1 MQATRF
7 YDFGPFRIDVNRRL
21 LLRSGER
28 VPLTVKAFDTL
39 LALVE
44 HPGRLVEK
52 DDLMDQLWPDTSVQ
66 ESNLTQ
72 QIFTLRRVLGESPDD
87 HHFIATVP
95 RRGYRFVAAVT
106 CVDTP
111 EEAAVQQPAVHTTPS
126 HGSSVGS
133 EGERKQITAL
143 FCRFPNAAAIA
154 ERLGHAEMHA
164 RLTRVIQLAIEQ
176 VHRYGGTVNQKMTD
190 GFVALFGAP
199 VVHEDDAR
207 RAVLAALTIRSG
219 LLQDPGPYSTEPDD
233 LLTQMGLN
241 TGPVVVGRIADDVRV
256 EYTAI
261 GETTNLA
268 SVLQHCAEPGT
279 ILISEATRHLVEA
292 EVCLQPIEL
301 TVPGR
306 TGTLE
311 AWKVLELAPGRAQ
324 LDHRLGRKL
333 APFVGRHEDLSSL
346 ENLLVL
352 AASGRGQVAG
362 VLGEPGIGKSRLL
375 YELRHAAAASGV
387 TFLEGRCLSYAS
399 AIPYVPIV
407 DIVRSTCDIAEHD
420 SPETIR
426 HKVTRALQDLD
437 IADVPNGEGST
448 YVLHV
453 LGVSDGSVP
462 LSDLSPEAVK
472 ARTFTVLRTL
482 LLNKSQAGPLALLL
496 EDLHWMDKPSEEFF
510 ETLVEELAGARILLA
525 ATYRPGYRPPWMDR
539 SYATQITLRPLGAAD
554 SLAVL
559 SAAMDIGDL
568 PHSFS
573 SAVLDRAEGNPF
585 FLEELARVI
594 VDHTSMRRLIPDTIQ
609 GVIMARLDRL
619 PEPAK
624 QLLQTASVVGREV
637 PRRVLLRM
645 RDGQGRLDRELLEL
659 RRLEFLYERMG
670 GNEPTY
676 VFKHALTQDV
686 AYDSLLRARRQ
697 ALHVRAAEA
706 LETLYAD
713 RIDEVE
719 GALAYHYARTNLSD
733 KAVTYLVRVADKAAR
748 VYANSEG
755 IAHLEQALEHL
766 HRSPDTLERDRRIL
780 EVALRHAHS
789 LYFLGRFRES
799 VNLLLEHQSR
809 LARVDDA
816 TISGRYFAWL
826 GHMYCRLGDPN
837 TTTESA
843 EQAIT
848 QALRAGDDVALGRA
862 HGVLALEGFWSGY
875 PARGIEHG
883 RTSIAALERAHD
895 YWWLG
900 MTHVYLAFNWL
911 LIGQFGAA
919 FAAADCARN
928 VGLRIGDARLQTY
941 ADFTTGW
948 GQANRGEG
956 QAAIET
962 CRRGFELA
970 PDPVSR
976 GYASLFLGYAYL
988 EHGETARALDELEPV
1003 IVELER
1009 FGIPY
1014 WHGWAHAMI
1023 AEAYGL
1029 SARFDRA
1036 ADYARRGLEITTR
1049 VQYRLA
1055 MGLAHRALGRT
1066 ACRDRRLADAQS
1078 SLLDALTTFD
1088 SIGAAFESARTRLD
1102 LAELARERHDLAGA
1116 VSHLAQAREVFVA
1129 LGVKPYVD
1137 RADTLARELG
1147 TTLQQARGRSPSS
1160 GGA

>member
-1 MQATRF
+1 VQATRF
-7 YDFGPFRIDVNRRL
+7 YDFGPFRIDVNRRV

-44 HPGRLVEK
+44 HQGRVVEK
-52 DDLMDQLWPDTSVQ
+52 DALMDQLWPDTAVQ

-72 QIFTLRRVLGESPDD
+72 QIFTLRRVLGESPHD
-87 HHFIATVP
+87 HQFIATVP

-106 CVDTP
+106 CVDAS
-111 EEAAVQQPAVHTTPS
+111 EAVPLEQQAARTTPVR
-126 HGSSVGS
+126 GPLVGS

-143 FCRFPNAAAIA
+143 FCRFPNAAAMA

-164 RLTRVIQLAIEQ
+164 RLGRAIQVAIEQ
-176 VHRYGGTVNQKMTD
+176 VHRYGGTVNQTMTD
-190 GFVALFGAP
+190 GFAALFGAP
-199 VVHEDDAR
+199 IVHEDDAR

-219 LLQDPGPYSTEPDD
+219 LLQDPGSYTTEPDD
-233 LLTQMGLN
+233 LVTQMGLT
-241 TGPVVVGRIADDVRV
+241 TGLVVVGRIADDVRE

-268 SVLQHCAEPGT
+268 SVLQHCADPGA

-292 EVCLQPIEL
+292 EVGLEPIEL

-306 TGTLE
+306 TSRLE

-333 APFVGRHEDLSSL
+333 APFVGRHEDLSTL
-346 ENLLVL
+346 QDLLVL

-399 AIPYVPIV
+399 AIPHVPIV

-420 SPETIR
+420 SSETIR
-426 HKVTRALQDLD
+426 HKVTTALQGLD
-437 IADVPNGEGST
+437 IPGVPKGEGPT

-453 LGVSDGSVP
+453 LGVGDGGAP

-482 LLNKSQAGPLALLL
+482 LLSRSQAGPLALLL

-510 ETLVEELAGARILLA
+510 ETLVEDLAGARILLA

-539 SYATQITLRPLGAAD
+539 SYATQITLRPLGTAE

-559 SAAMDIGDL
+559 SAAMDTEDI
-568 PHSFS
+568 PQSFS
-573 SAVLDRAEGNPF
+573 SAVLNRAEGNPF

-619 PEPAK
+619 PESAK
-624 QLLQTASVVGREV
+624 QLLQTAAVVGREV
-637 PRRVLLRM
+637 PRRLLLRM
-645 RDGQGRLDRELLEL
+645 WDSQGRLDRELLEL

-670 GNEPTY
+670 DSEPTY

-697 ALHVRAAEA
+697 VLHVRAAEA

-719 GALAYHYARTNLSD
+719 GSLAYHYARTNLSD

-748 VYANSEG
+748 VYANNEA

-766 HRSPDTLERDRRIL
+766 QRCPDTLERDRRIL
-780 EVALRHAHS
+780 DVALRHAHS

-816 TISGRYFAWL
+816 TISGRYYAWL

-837 TTTESA
+837 ATTQSA
-843 EQAIT
+843 EQAIA
-848 QALRAGDDVALGRA
+848 QALRAGDDLALGRA

-875 PARGIEHG
+875 PAQGIEHG
-883 RTSIAALERAHD
+883 QKSIAVLERARD

-900 MTHVYLAFNWL
+900 MTHVYVAFNSL
-911 LIGQFGAA
+911 LVGQFGAA
-919 FAAADCARN
+919 FAAADRARN

-948 GQANRGEG
+948 GRANRGEG
-956 QAAIET
+956 QAAIDT
-962 CRRGFELA
+962 CRRGLELA

-976 GYASLFLGYAYL
+976 AYASLFLGYAYL
-988 EHGETARALDELEPV
+988 EHGETARALEELEPV

-1014 WHGWAHAMI
+1014 WQGWAAAMI
-1023 AEAYGL
+1023 AEAHGL
-1029 SARFDRA
+1029 TGRFDRA

-1055 MGLAHRALGRT
+1055 MGLAHRALGRI

-1078 SLLDALTTFD
+1078 SLLEALTTFD
-1088 SIGAAFESARTRLD
+1088 SIGAAFESARTRLY
-1102 LAELARERHDLAGA
+1102 LAELARERHDLTGA
-1116 VSHLAQAREVFVA
+1116 VSHLTQARKLFTA
-1129 LGVKPYVD
+1129 LGVTLYVD
-1137 RADTLARELG
+1137 LANALALEIG
-1147 TTLQQARGRSPSS
+1147 TISKR
-1160 GGA
+1160 